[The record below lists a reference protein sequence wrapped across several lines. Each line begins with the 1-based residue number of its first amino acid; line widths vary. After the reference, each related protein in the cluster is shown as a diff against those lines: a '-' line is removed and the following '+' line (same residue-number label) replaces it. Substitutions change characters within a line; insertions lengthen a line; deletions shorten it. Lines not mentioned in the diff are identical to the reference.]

1 MSRPAR
7 RCPAAAQARAA
18 AAVSRFVGDPL
29 GYVRAVF
36 PWGRGP
42 LAGLDGP
49 RAWQAE
55 TFERLAAHLADPT
68 TRHMPFRD
76 AVASG
81 HGIGKSAEIAM
92 LAKWAL
98 DTRPGTRVVV
108 AAGSETQAY
117 GKFLPELVKWHR
129 MSATRDLFR
138 ATGEG
143 LVSVAPGLGRNW
155 RADVVAWS
163 AHNPESF
170 AGLHNAGGRLLLVFD
185 EAASIDDC
193 VWEGAQGALTDTST
207 ETIWLARGNPIRRTG
222 GFRDCFTRN
231 RGLWT
236 TRRIDART
244 VEGINLETV
253 DEIVRTHGADSDLV
267 RTRVRGEFPHP
278 PGRRFIDA
286 ERVAAARTRY
296 VESRGNPPLI
306 FGLDCARFGAD
317 ESVLAVRRGPDARG
331 ISWLRWQG
339 VDTMQLAGEVALHA
353 RRWRPD
359 AIFVDS
365 GAMGGAVVDRLRQ
378 LGVEGISE
386 VQFGA
391 RGHVAEWAPGTLVRT
406 ADRRTELW
414 TRMRAWLATGAIP
427 DEAQL
432 ADDLASL
439 DYAHTADGA
448 IRLEAKADAKARGI
462 PSPDAA
468 DALAC
473 TFAGPVPAAG
483 GPEHCTWHQ

>member
-1 MSRPAR
+1 MSRAAR
-7 RCPAAAQARAA
+7 RDAATAQTRAA
-18 AAVSRFVGDPL
+18 AAVARFVGDPL

-42 LAGLDGP
+42 LAQFDGP

-55 TFERLAAHLADPT
+55 TFERLAAHLADPA
-68 TRHMPFRD
+68 TRHTPFRD

-92 LAKWAL
+92 LTKWAL

-108 AAGSETQAY
+108 AANSETQAY

-129 MSATRDLFR
+129 LSATRDLFR
-138 ATGEG
+138 ATGGG
-143 LVSVAPGLGRNW
+143 LVSVAPGLGKVW

-163 AHNPESF
+163 AHNPDSF
-170 AGLHNAGGRLLLVFD
+170 AALHNAGGRLMLVFD

-193 VWEGAQGALTDTST
+193 VWEGVQGALTDVAA
-207 ETIWLARGNPIRRTG
+207 EVIWLARGNPLRRTG
-222 GFRDCFTRN
+222 GFRDCFTRD
-231 RGLWT
+231 RALWT
-236 TRRIDART
+236 TRRIDTRT
-244 VEGINLETV
+244 VEGINQANV
-253 DEIVRTHGADSDLV
+253 DEIVRHYGVDSDLV
-267 RTRVRGEFPHP
+267 RARIRGEFPHP

-286 ERVAAARTRY
+286 ERVAAARTRQADT
-296 VESRGNPPLI
+296 SGSPPLV

-317 ESVLAVRRGPDARG
+317 ESVLAVRCGRDARS
-331 ISWLRWQG
+331 IPWLRWQG
-339 VDTMQLAGEVALHA
+339 EDTMQLAAAVALHA
-353 RRWRPD
+353 RIWRPD
-359 AIFVDS
+359 AVFVDG

-378 LGVEGISE
+378 LGVTGVAE
-386 VQFGA
+386 VHFGA
-391 RGHVAEWAPGTLVRT
+391 RGHVVEWAPGTLVRT

-432 ADDLASL
+432 ADDLTSL
-439 DYAHTADGA
+439 DYVHTADGA
-448 IRLEAKADAKARGI
+448 IRLENKANAKARGI
-462 PSPDAA
+462 ASPDAA

-473 TFAGPVPAAG
+473 TFAQAAPAAG
-483 GPEHCTWHQ
+483 GPERCTCHG